1 MEVFH
6 LLETDDVLSASQPS
20 RRAENVNKKIPKC
33 YTGDSM
39 DQLSPYDY
47 HLPPELI
54 ATEPA
59 TPRDSSRLFVYSTL
73 TNTVTLDIFRNLAE
87 YVPAHTTIVFNDTKV
102 VPARLHLTKPSLSAQ
117 AGGGKIEVFL
127 LLNELLPGDTLVKGI
142 VDRRAEVGWHLAFP
156 SGDTLEVVRQD
167 EQFFFFQP
175 SVSIPEL
182 WKLIDIHGETP
193 VPKYIKGSTLDEGT
207 LREKYQSI
215 FAEHP
220 ASVAAPTASLHFTE
234 NVLAHLKRKGC
245 VDARVTLHVGPGTF
259 APVTEES
266 FATKKL
272 HREYGSIGTDTA
284 SLINEAKRNNDPI
297 MTVGTTATRVVEA
310 FTDNSGLVVPQEGP
324 IDIFIFPPYTFKA
337 SDILLTNFHLPKSSL
352 MLLVDAFLR
361 HKGAKKNILELYQR
375 AAKEK
380 FRFYS
385 FGDAMLI
392 L

>member
-1 MEVFH
+1 
-6 LLETDDVLSASQPS
+6 
-20 RRAENVNKKIPKC
+20 
-33 YTGDSM
+33 M
-39 DQLSPYDY
+39 DQLSSYDY

-59 TPRDSSRLFVYSTL
+59 VPRDSSRLFVYNTG

-102 VPARLHLTKPSLSAQ
+102 VPARLHLTKPS
-117 AGGGKIEVFL
+117 GGKIEVFL
-127 LLNELLPGDTLVKGI
+127 LLNELRPGDTLVKGI
-142 VDRRAEVGWHLAFP
+142 VDRRAEVGWHLQFP
-156 SGDTLEVVRQD
+156 SGETLEVVHQD
-167 EQFFFFQP
+167 EQFFFFRP
-175 SVSIPEL
+175 SIALPEL
-182 WKLIDIHGETP
+182 WKLIDVYGETP
-193 VPKYIKGSTLDEGT
+193 IPKYIKGTALNEDA

-215 FAEHP
+215 FAEYP

-266 FATKKL
+266 FKTKKL
-272 HREYGSIGTDTA
+272 HTEYGAISASTA
-284 SLINEAKRNNDPI
+284 SLINDAKKNGDPV

-310 FTDNSGLVVPQEGP
+310 FTDEAGTVIPKEGP
-324 IDIFIFPPYTFKA
+324 IDIFIFPPYIFQAT
-337 SDILLTNFHLPKSSL
+337 DILLTNFHLPKSSL

-361 HKGAKKNILELYQR
+361 HKGAKKHILELYQR
-375 AAKEK
+375 AAKEQ